1 MATILHTMDS
11 VSWLARN
18 RNRQLLCHSVVPCLH
33 LQVKTNNHTYR
44 PEWEEN
50 TSEVNSFW
58 PSILNSLNMSA
69 AHKSQVPNLKT
80 KFTQLNTDLITNTH
94 THSSQRNQMMIQGG
108 VLGDNIEKNAQSIK
122 FCWDEQTNTATIPF
136 CYKKKSYLS
145 IYLFIKV

>member
-58 PSILNSLNMSA
+58 SSILNSLNMSA
-69 AHKSQVPNLKT
+69 AHKLQVPNLKT
-80 KFTQLNTDLITNTH
+80 KFTQLNTDLITNIH
-94 THSSQRNQMMIQGG
+94 THSSERNQLMNSVRRWGITSR
-108 VLGDNIEKNAQSIK
+108 KNAQSIK
-122 FCWDEQTNTATIPF
+122 FCWVEQTNTATIPF
-136 CYKKKSYLS
+136 CYKKKSYLN
-145 IYLFIKV
+145 ICLFIKV